1 MGVVIDDQLTSKS
14 HVCNMLKRVSQK
26 LNALTRIKNRRI
38 IMNAYINLQFDYY
51 PMVLMIQ
58 NRTMN

>member
-1 MGVVIDDQLTSKS
+1 MGVVIDDQLTFKS